1 MRRLDYCCIV
11 RLETRAREFFVVV
24 RLKGFYPCSRRETD
38 MPAALLRGKVLI
50 GPGITAL
57 KPEAGR
63 SIPEQDEVALTSDGG
78 SQGCCSAKHSF
89 DLGIVVKGQS
99 RPATAGSTRND
110 SKVSLT
116 GGWWRGRA
124 LIGRLGRE
132 TSRRTVKLRT
142 RHRRRRLE

>member
-1 MRRLDYCCIV
+1 MRDR
-11 RLETRAREFFVVV
+11 
-24 RLKGFYPCSRRETD
+24 
-38 MPAALLRGKVLI
+38 VLI
-50 GPGITAL
+50 GPVVTAL

-63 SIPEQDEVALTSDGG
+63 SIPEQNEVALTSDGS
-78 SQGCCSAKHSF
+78 SQGCCRAKHSS

-99 RPATAGSTRND
+99 RPVTAGSTRND

-116 GGWWRGRA
+116 GDWWRGRA